1 MKKEVSGMELS
12 IILTVGGIWS
22 KLIAIFSTCW
32 GWVVGLF
39 TFILAFLLPV
49 KDMFIL
55 LFIIIAADMLFGIWA
70 SIIQKK
76 SITSS
81 KLRGT
86 IIKTMIYLVVLSLS
100 FAIEN
105 QLGWSLICKVL
116 FSIASSIELYS
127 VIANLL
133 IIHPNTP
140 FLKIFTILLSGEI
153 AAKIGI
159 TKKEVEELI
168 NKKIENE
175 KNGNL

>member
-22 KLIAIFSTCW
+22 KIIALFSTFW
-32 GWVVGLF
+32 GWIVGLF
-39 TFILAFLLPV
+39 TFIVAFLLPV
-49 KDMFIL
+49 KDMFVL
-55 LFIIIAADMLFGIWA
+55 LFIIIAFDMLFGIWA
-70 SIIQKK
+70 SILQKK

-86 IIKTMIYLVVLSLS
+86 IIKTMIYLVVLSLA

-105 QLGWSLICKVL
+105 QLGWGLIYKVL

-140 FLKIFTILLSGEI
+140 FLRLFSKLVKGEI
-153 AAKIGI
+153 ANKAKV
-159 TKKEVEELI
+159 KEEEVDKFL
-168 NKKIENE
+168 KNE
-175 KNGNL
+175 

>member
-22 KLIAIFSTCW
+22 KLIALFSTFW
-32 GWVVGLF
+32 GWIVGLF
-39 TFILAFLLPV
+39 TFIVAFLLPV

-55 LFIIIAADMLFGIWA
+55 LFIIIAVDMLFGIWA

-105 QLGWSLICKVL
+105 QLGWGLICKVL

-133 IIHPNTP
+133 IIHPNMV
-140 FLKIFTILLSGEI
+140 FLKLFSKLVKGEI
-153 AAKIGI
+153 ASKAKV
-159 TKKEVEELI
+159 KEEEVDKFL
-168 NKKIENE
+168 KNE
-175 KNGNL
+175 